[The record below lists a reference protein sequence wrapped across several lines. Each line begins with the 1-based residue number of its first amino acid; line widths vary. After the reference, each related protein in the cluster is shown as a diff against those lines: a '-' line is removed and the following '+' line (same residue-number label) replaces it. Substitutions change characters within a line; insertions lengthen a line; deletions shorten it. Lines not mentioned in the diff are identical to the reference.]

1 MDLWLEWVGQ
11 LIRVTWTNV
20 GCHDTSYDDVSF
32 KDLGFFLC
40 VTNLQYQRHMVLLVG
55 IPVYVV
61 MNESALARTAT
72 SCTKAFTFSR
82 VDFGTNLGTDNIVR
96 KSFVFPGQENTENMG
111 EDRLITV
118 LNNHPHKCIITH
130 RNHQGK
136 QVMFLWLQTNRF
148 HSLQRVKKWKDGL
161 CPPTLVIQK
170 YTRSPR
176 TTGPSAFS
184 SEKKHSQASWLFWV
198 VIAASQTRVQ
208 IA

>member
-1 MDLWLEWVGQ
+1 MDVWLECVGQ
-11 LIRVTWTNV
+11 LIRV
-20 GCHDTSYDDVSF
+20 
-32 KDLGFFLC
+32 
-40 VTNLQYQRHMVLLVG
+40 RHMDKCWLSWYILRRLIQEPG
-55 IPVYVV
+55 ILSLCYKPTVSKTHGSVSWNPSLSY
-61 MNESALARTAT
+61 NEWESTCANRNELHK
-72 SCTKAFTFSR
+72 SAFTFST

-96 KSFVFPGQENTENMG
+96 KSFVFPGQENTEKTG

-136 QVMFLWLQTNRF
+136 QVMFLWPQTNRF
-148 HSLQRVKKWKDGL
+148 HSLRRVKKWKDGL

-184 SEKKHSQASWLFWV
+184 SEKKNALKLVGYFGS
-198 VIAASQTRVQ
+198 
-208 IA
+208 